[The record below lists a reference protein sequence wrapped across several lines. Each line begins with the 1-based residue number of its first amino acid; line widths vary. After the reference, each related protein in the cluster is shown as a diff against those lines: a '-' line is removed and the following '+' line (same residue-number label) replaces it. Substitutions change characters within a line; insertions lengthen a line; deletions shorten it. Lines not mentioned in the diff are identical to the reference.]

1 MILPTKYL
9 HRGWQ
14 ARFQQLIASL
24 SRIVFVNVNKAEHML
39 PFTVTIGQLSVFINN
54 EVIRAPFQ
62 DLWQVPLNFQERI
75 FFILL
80 WLPSPIRFDNFCE
93 YSNLAI
99 ALFSV
104 CKNCPLI
111 DFVSFLVRFDLR
123 NVVFFISCL
132 TFHLNS
138 SAWDLR
144 IYKAATSVGAIT
156 S

>member
-1 MILPTKYL
+1 M
-9 HRGWQ
+9 
-14 ARFQQLIASL
+14 L
-24 SRIVFVNVNKAEHML
+24 S
-39 PFTVTIGQLSVFINN
+39 FTVTIDQLSVFINT

-80 WLPSPIRFDNFCE
+80 WLPSPIRFDSFCE

-104 CKNCPLI
+104 CKTCPLI
-111 DFVSFLVRFDLR
+111 DFVFFPVRFDQR
-123 NVVFFISCL
+123 DVVFSIASLKFR
-132 TFHLNS
+132 LNS

-156 S
+156 SKNWAQWFQRICDLCTVVMVEIVLSHVMTLTNSM